1 MPAENKEVARKFMEN
16 CWNRGDVSKAG
27 EYVSTDCRYH
37 DPVFPSLTSGL
48 ENLKQHISGCRAGF
62 PDLRFTIDDMIA
74 ERNEVVLHWTARG
87 SHQGEFLGMAPTNK
101 SAAVTGTSIYRF
113 EKKKIVEQWSDWNLL
128 SLLEQLGLAKL
139 PKAEGETER
148 LSAGSAARR

>member
-1 MPAENKEVARKFMEN
+1 MPAENKEVAKKFMDN
-16 CWNRGDVSKAG
+16 CWNRGDLSKIGELVSN
-27 EYVSTDCRYH
+27 DCRYH

-48 ENLKQHISGCRAGF
+48 ENLKEHINGCRGGF

-87 SHQGEFLGMAPTNK
+87 THQGVFLGMAPTHK
-101 SAAVTGTSIYRF
+101 SAAVTGTSIYKF

-128 SLLEQLGLAKL
+128 SLLEQLGLAKAIKED
-139 PKAEGETER
+139 PAKAP
-148 LSAGSAARR
+148 SHAG